1 MRVLQIKSRRLLKVV
16 AVVCT
21 VVPLLYLI
29 ISHALG
35 KNVYDSKSWIPERNP
50 LKRVAKVKML
60 ICKVIS
66 F

>member
-35 KNVYDSKSWIPERNP
+35 KNVYDSKSWIQERNP
-50 LKRVAKVKML
+50 SKRVAKVKM
-60 ICKVIS
+60 
-66 F
+66 